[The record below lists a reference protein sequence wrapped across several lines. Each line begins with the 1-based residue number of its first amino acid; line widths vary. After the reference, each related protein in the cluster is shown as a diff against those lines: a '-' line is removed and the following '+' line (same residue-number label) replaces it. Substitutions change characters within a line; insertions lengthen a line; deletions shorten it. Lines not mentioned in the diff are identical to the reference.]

1 MARPAYGVRTGPR
14 QMTREPKRG
23 TRTVVADVP
32 SGTAHGPSSTPCQ
45 KPLGGRNVSHKER
58 GDLTCTTAGL
68 CVYSAVLLYSSCTA
82 PLRPCPWCRGPA
94 ARGTGLVATVRHSV
108 THHARARM
116 HDPPSLLS
124 SPTVRPPP
132 AMSRPCCACRHG
144 WAHRAAARGGKIHQ
158 VSNASW
164 IAQMGTLLFRAT
176 QVPNPQWLSL
186 FFFYCRQLARV
197 GARSGYCFGLC
208 VLDLAVVCCLLRKQ
222 NLIRRLTN

>member
-32 SGTAHGPSSTPCQ
+32 SGTARGPSSTPCQ
-45 KPLGGRNVSHKER
+45 KPLGGRNVSHKGR
-58 GDLTCTTAGL
+58 GDLTCTTGG
-68 CVYSAVLLYSSCTA
+68 CVCTGQYCCTVAVLH
-82 PLRPCPWCRGPA
+82 PCGPA
-94 ARGTGLVATVRHSV
+94 HGAVGPPRVAPVWLLLYGTAWRT
-108 THHARARM
+108 THEHECTIPLPPLES
-116 HDPPSLLS
+116 DPH
-124 SPTVRPPP
+124 PT
-132 AMSRPCCACRHG
+132 MSRPCCACRHG

-186 FFFYCRQLARV
+186 FFSIVGSLHASVPGLVTVLAC
-197 GARSGYCFGLC
+197 AFWILLLC
-208 VLDLAVVCCLLRKQ
+208 VVFCENK
-222 NLIRRLTN
+222 I

>member
-1 MARPAYGVRTGPR
+1 
-14 QMTREPKRG
+14 MTREPKRG

-32 SGTAHGPSSTPCQ
+32 SGTARGPSSTPCQ

-164 IAQMGTLLFRAT
+164 IAQMGTLLVRAT

-186 FFFYCRQLARV
+186 FFFLLSAACTRRCQVWLLFWLVR
-197 GARSGYCFGLC
+197 FGSCCC
-208 VLDLAVVCCLLRKQ
+208 VLSFAKTKSNKKAPKLKLLHIQ
-222 NLIRRLTN
+222 